1 MCCDNDRTDPIE
13 KGAFGGG
20 CVSKSFDML
29 RKLTCGDM
37 PVLRDG
43 SISKSFHMLC
53 ELTWCVA
60 FYMPGLRD
68 GSECRV

>member
-1 MCCDNDRTDPIE
+1 MPCE
-13 KGAFGGG
+13 
-20 CVSKSFDML
+20 
-29 RKLTCGDM
+29 LTCGDM
-37 PVLRDG
+37 PVLRGG